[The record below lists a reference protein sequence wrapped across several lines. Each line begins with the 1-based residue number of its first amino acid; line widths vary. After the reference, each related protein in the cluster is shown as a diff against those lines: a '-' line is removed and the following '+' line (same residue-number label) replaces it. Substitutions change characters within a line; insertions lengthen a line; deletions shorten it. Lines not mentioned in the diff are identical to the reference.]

1 MPDLG
6 LVWRWGS
13 GMKQARGTM
22 LYAGLGQRGQG
33 HQQRGRRDAAARGR
47 AGRRPQRRAD
57 HRRHRLVAGYYLTEL
72 LSRFRR
78 HSPAVKVQVTEET
91 PQFLEHLLIN
101 GELDVAWA
109 GTIRMK
115 VKAMT
120 NTATTLVTGRGRGR
134 IKSCSI
140 QIGSVVCWPAVKVVT
155 ITSSKL
161 SAKASSAPAAAPS
174 RVAAG

>member
-1 MPDLG
+1 MVSAGKVISSVADATRLHAAEP
-6 LVWRWGS
+6 
-13 GMKQARGTM
+13 A
-22 LYAGLGQRGQG
+22 AGLSGGLTIG
-33 HQQRGRRDAAARGR
+33 VT
-47 AGRRPQRRAD
+47 
-57 HRRHRLVAGYYLTEL
+57 RLVAGYYLTEL

-161 SAKASSAPAAAPS
+161 SAKASSAQAAAPS